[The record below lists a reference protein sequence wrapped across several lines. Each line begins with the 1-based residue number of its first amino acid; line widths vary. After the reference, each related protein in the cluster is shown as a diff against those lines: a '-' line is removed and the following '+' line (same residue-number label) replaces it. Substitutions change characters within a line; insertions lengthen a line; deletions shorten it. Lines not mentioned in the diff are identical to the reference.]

1 MVVRVGDKVRIPNEK
16 KRYTVM
22 ARSKRYI
29 ICTKYFNLKNSVK
42 YFIVDLKEQLRG
54 PDDQVFCSGYETL
67 QQCQER
73 LEELESG
80 LISLSQRRSIDLDID
95 VK

>member
-22 ARSKRYI
+22 ARSRRYI
-29 ICTKYFNLKNSVK
+29 ICTKYFNLQHTVK

-54 PDDQVFCSGYETL
+54 PDDQVFCSGYAL